1 MLYKHL
7 VVKLL
12 SGAIQILLLN
22 LLITADRYGKATAT
36 AYVQGILTSEP
47 HDISLLFFLWYLHS
61 GGGTLLF
68 RLSYGLD
75 YLSLY
80 SHVSI
85 DFKLALCWG
94 YLLILPQFCNFEAVT
109 ANLSLPIFFLSEIGE
124 ENTVGIQNKS
134 VIARNI
140 IARKKDHC
148 YKLLK
153 YFFFYFCS

>member
-22 LLITADRYGKATAT
+22 LFITAHRYGKATAT

-68 RLSYGLD
+68 RLIYGLD

-85 DFKLALCWG
+85 DFKLALC
-94 YLLILPQFCNFEAVT
+94 
-109 ANLSLPIFFLSEIGE
+109 
-124 ENTVGIQNKS
+124 
-134 VIARNI
+134 
-140 IARKKDHC
+140 
-148 YKLLK
+148 
-153 YFFFYFCS
+153 